1 VSLYTAVAIASSCTR
16 IVDVLNEKQ
25 SFSYVLD
32 SCSDN
37 FTENE
42 AEEEELNTGPTT
54 SYITCVSIHGGL
66 NLIELHSH
74 CRCPE
79 RETDV

>member
-1 VSLYTAVAIASSCTR
+1 
-16 IVDVLNEKQ
+16 
-25 SFSYVLD
+25 LD

-42 AEEEELNTGPTT
+42 VEQEELNTGPTT
-54 SYITCVSIHGGL
+54 SYQTFVSIHGGR
-66 NLIELHSH
+66 NRKKMHSH

-79 RETDV
+79 RETVI